1 MLSGSCGPGVAG
13 AGAGAWAGVLVDRP
27 GSVGAWGGWEK
38 ARRLGWGVSGVA
50 VFFLW
55 VFFVSVPVPRHP
67 PPSVPSVPPSRVF
80 VFVYSDIGLFK

>member
-27 GSVGAWGGWEK
+27 GSVGVWGGWEK

-50 VFFLW
+50 VFLW
-55 VFFVSVPVPRHP
+55 LFFVSVPVPRHP
-67 PPSVPSVPPSRVF
+67 PPSVPPSRVF